1 MSEAR
6 QFSPAEQRA
15 EEERLFIADL
25 RAQVDQ
31 LRRERDEALM
41 RRDGAVAEAASIRLL
56 ALKDLPERAEYLL
69 GQRRQAMAWAMM
81 TPVPPRR

>member
-6 QFSPAEQRA
+6 QFSPAEVEA
-15 EEERLFIADL
+15 ELARQFIADL

-31 LRRERDEALM
+31 LRRERDEALT
-41 RRDGAVAEAASIRLL
+41 RRDAAVAESTSIRLL

-69 GQRRQAMAWAMM
+69 GQRHQAMQWAMM
-81 TPVPPRR
+81 APTPARR